1 MGDPTSF
8 GNIPPCS
15 VAIQAIVK
23 AVQDPGHAASYVD
36 ATGSLA
42 ARTAIA
48 KFHGLIESH
57 SCTDNEGSND
67 KEETIVAAANNVI
80 ITNGC
85 SGALEI
91 ILSSILDTVP
101 TNTNRTKSVLFVPSP
116 GFPLYTVLAESHGC
130 SCVEYYPLRPDC
142 NWEIDLPYLRQLLRK
157 YHCSSSFCSTKSSE
171 HASTQ
176 QSQLCLILTNPSN
189 PTGTVFTKR
198 HLTDVI
204 TLCNEYHVCVIAD
217 EVYGDLVFDNTST
230 NITSTPTEAGTTITT
245 NGAKFYPVAD
255 IVAELEPSVQVPVI
269 TVSGLAKQF
278 LLPGWRIG
286 WIVFRDKY
294 VSYSRQFD
302 SFVLLIFFLL
312 MLNYAFHTLQCF
324 FLSLQYVR
332 VVT

>member
-1 MGDPTSF
+1 
-8 GNIPPCS
+8 
-15 VAIQAIVK
+15 
-23 AVQDPGHAASYVD
+23 
-36 ATGSLA
+36 
-42 ARTAIA
+42 
-48 KFHGLIESH
+48 
-57 SCTDNEGSND
+57 
-67 KEETIVAAANNVI
+67 VAAANNVI

-217 EVYGDLVFDNTST
+217 EVYGDLVFDHSSTTNTT
-230 NITSTPTEAGTTITT
+230 TTTTGGGGGTRTITKT
-245 NGAKFYPVAD
+245 NGIKFYPVAD
-255 IVAELEPSVQVPVI
+255 IVAELGSTVQVPVI

-286 WIVFRDKY
+286 WIVFRAKY
-294 VSYSRQFD
+294 VSKYKTI
-302 SFVLLIFFLL
+302 LLLG
-312 MLNYAFHTLQCF
+312 
-324 FLSLQYVR
+324 
-332 VVT
+332 